1 MRHRLD
7 RRRPVIAALSI
18 LAGLLILVTP
28 ATARAATAGSILVL
42 PTTGV
47 VDPIMAEYLQGSLS
61 SAAEG
66 GAKAVVIKLNT
77 PGGSLDSTQKIV
89 SSLLDARVPVIVW
102 VAPAGG
108 YAASAGTF
116 ITLAANLAFMAP
128 GTRIGAAS
136 PIDSSGGD
144 IPGTLGEKVKND
156 AIAWV
161 TSIAQVRHRPVA
173 WAVGT
178 VAEAKS
184 SPATEAAAVGAVDGL
199 AATIEEVVAQAT
211 GRTIQVGG
219 RDVVLD
225 LAGAP
230 IQEAAINPFQ
240 GFLHLLADPNI
251 ALILFMVGFYGLLFE
266 LQNPNFVTGI
276 LGAIAIVLAFIGF
289 GSLPLNLGGLL
300 LIGLGFLLLA
310 LEPTVTSHGLLTV
323 GGVACFLLGASAL
336 YTETGPFEPD
346 VRVALPLLAVMTA
359 TTLVFGALITVTAIR
374 TRRMAGPSWSTR
386 GVASGTMGE
395 VRRPLEPIGSV
406 YVAGEEWS
414 ARSVDDRPI
423 PRGTPVRVLRSDGL
437 TVIVEPEQ
445 APHPPTTIANQVTRA

>member
-61 SAAEG
+61 GAAEG

-89 SSLLDARVPVIVW
+89 SSLLDARVPDIVW

-199 AATIEEVVAQAT
+199 AATIEEVVA
-211 GRTIQVGG
+211 
-219 RDVVLD
+219 
-225 LAGAP
+225 
-230 IQEAAINPFQ
+230 
-240 GFLHLLADPNI
+240 
-251 ALILFMVGFYGLLFE
+251 
-266 LQNPNFVTGI
+266 
-276 LGAIAIVLAFIGF
+276 
-289 GSLPLNLGGLL
+289 
-300 LIGLGFLLLA
+300 
-310 LEPTVTSHGLLTV
+310 
-323 GGVACFLLGASAL
+323 
-336 YTETGPFEPD
+336 
-346 VRVALPLLAVMTA
+346 
-359 TTLVFGALITVTAIR
+359 
-374 TRRMAGPSWSTR
+374 
-386 GVASGTMGE
+386 
-395 VRRPLEPIGSV
+395 
-406 YVAGEEWS
+406 
-414 ARSVDDRPI
+414 
-423 PRGTPVRVLRSDGL
+423 
-437 TVIVEPEQ
+437 
-445 APHPPTTIANQVTRA
+445 